1 MKIRLK
7 SLLVDDQ
14 EKALRFYTGILGFV
28 KKTEVPMGEHRWLTV
43 VAKDE
48 PDGVELVL
56 EPTAFPPSQTF
67 QKALFEAGI
76 PYTAFEVEDLDEEY
90 NRLVSANVVFS
101 MPPTLMGPTRL
112 AVFNDTCGNNIQ
124 IYQML

>member
-7 SLLVDDQ
+7 SLLVNNQ
-14 EKALRFYTGILGFV
+14 ENALQFYTETLGFI
-28 KKTEVPMGEHRWLTV
+28 KKTEIPMGDHRWLTV
-43 VAKDE
+43 VAREE

-56 EPTAFPPSQTF
+56 EPTAFPPAQTF
-67 QKALFEAGI
+67 QQALFDAGI
-76 PYTAFEVEDLDEEY
+76 PYTAFEVDNLDEEY
-90 NRLVSANVVFS
+90 DRLLAAGVVFS
-101 MPPTLMGPTRL
+101 MPPTMMGPTRL

>member
-7 SLLVDDQ
+7 SLLVNNQ
-14 EKALRFYTGILGFV
+14 ENALQFYTETLGFI
-28 KKTEVPMGEHRWLTV
+28 KKTEIPMGDHRWLTV
-43 VAKDE
+43 VAREE

-56 EPTAFPPSQTF
+56 EPAAFPPAQTF
-67 QKALFEAGI
+67 QQALFDAGI
-76 PYTAFEVEDLDEEY
+76 PYTAFEVDNLDEEY
-90 NRLVSANVVFS
+90 DRLLAAGVAFS
-101 MPPTLMGPTRL
+101 MPPTMMGPTRL

>member
-7 SLLVDDQ
+7 SLLVNDQ
-14 EKALRFYTGILGFV
+14 EKALQFYTETLGFI
-28 KKTEVPMGEHRWLTV
+28 KKTEIPMGEHRWLTV
-43 VAKDE
+43 VAREE

-56 EPTAFPPSQTF
+56 EPTAFPPAQTF
-67 QKALFEAGI
+67 QQALFDAGI
-76 PYTAFEVEDLDEEY
+76 PYTAFEVDNLDEEY
-90 NRLVSANVVFS
+90 ERLLAAGVVFS
-101 MPPTLMGPTRL
+101 MPPAMMGPTRL